1 MSAVNT
7 KAGTT
12 LTGDNTP
19 EEIASVIEN
28 METDIKHTIKVQF
41 QNQATTDNT
50 YTRGYIQVYV
60 DGSLKINQWVEGRNT
75 NVLGSNTISV

>member
-41 QNQATTDNT
+41 QNQTTADNT